1 MAEGAPSSTAA
12 ALSQHKQAL
21 RKEILNRRAAVDRAE
36 HARLSRVIT
45 DALRN
50 LPELRQA
57 HRVLA
62 YLSFGTEFDTGP
74 FVSGLLSRGDVLVLP
89 RVDLTRRSLALYR
102 VDDPDLE
109 TIPGVWGIR
118 EPDPRRCA
126 PADAAELDAV
136 LVPGVAFTASGWR
149 LGYGGGFYDALIRA
163 WNKPPPLI
171 APAFQLQLVE
181 DLPLGPADQPVDTVV
196 TEAHIYRRAAG

>member
-149 LGYGGGFYDALIRA
+149 LGYGGGFYDRLICEFTKRPALVAAAFSLQVRA
-163 WNKPPPLI
+163 QIPL
-171 APAFQLQLVE
+171 APR
-181 DLPLGPADQPVDTVV
+181 DQRIDCVV
-196 TEAHIYRRAAG
+196 TEYACHLAG